1 MSAAGQQSASSS
13 DSTVRAIQS
22 ALQPIEVM
30 PAAAF
35 GDRYVTDWPGDHHG
49 QTLAVARPRTV
60 HDVQRLVGYCADQ
73 NIPIIPQGGNT
84 GLVSGAISDRPGRL
98 LVSLERLNRI
108 REIDAAN
115 HSLVAEAGCVL
126 QTVKQVALEE
136 DLLFPLSL
144 GAEGSCQIGGNV
156 ATNAGGVNVLR
167 YGMMRDLVLGLEAV
181 LPDGSIWKGLSG
193 LRKDNRGF
201 DLKQLFIG
209 SEGILGIITAASLK
223 LFPKPETVETAYIG
237 VNSFADATELFGQ
250 ARRTCADLLSAFEV
264 IGSEC
269 LPMAA
274 RIYPD
279 MRNPLSTEAPVHI
292 LLEVSGA
299 QTVEL
304 RYAVEQLLAE
314 GIESG
319 LVKDAVLAANI
330 GQSQSFWQIREGLVE
345 GQAQRGYHVR
355 SDVSVTLPKIA
366 PIIDHLRA
374 MLAAEFPGWT
384 GQAYGHVGDGNV
396 HFNALPPS
404 TLTEPQ
410 ARATGQIIETR
421 IFEIVEEF
429 NGSISAEHGLGRTKS
444 GRFTATVDPVHLS
457 LMRSVK
463 RAIDPQNIM
472 NPGCMLAEETAI

>member
-1 MSAAGQQSASSS
+1 MSATGQQAAS
-13 DSTVRAIQS
+13 DGIVQAIQS

-30 PAAAF
+30 PVESF
-35 GDRYVTDWPGDHHG
+35 GDRHVTDWTGDHYG
-49 QTLAVARPRTV
+49 QALAVARPRTV
-60 HDVQRLVGYCADQ
+60 HDVQKLVGYCADQ
-73 NIPIIPQGGNT
+73 KIPIIPQGGNT

-98 LVSLERLNRI
+98 VVSLERLSRI
-108 REIDAAN
+108 REIDTAN
-115 HSLVAEAGCVL
+115 YSLVADAGCVL
-126 QTVKQVALEE
+126 QTVKQAALEQ

-181 LPDGSIWKGLSG
+181 LPDGSIWEGLSG

-237 VNSFADATELFGQ
+237 VNSFADAIELFRQ
-250 ARRTCADLLSAFEV
+250 ARRTSADLLSAFEV

-269 LPMAA
+269 LPMAT

-292 LLEVSGA
+292 LLEVSGT

-304 RYAVEQLLAE
+304 RSAVEQLLAE

-319 LVKDAVLAANI
+319 LVKDAVLAASI

-355 SDVSVTLPKIA
+355 SDVSVALPKIA
-366 PIIDHLRA
+366 PIIDHLRK
-374 MLAAEFPGWT
+374 MLRTEFPGWT

-404 TLTEPQ
+404 ALTEPQ
-410 ARATGQIIETR
+410 ARETGQTIETR
-421 IFEIVEEF
+421 IFRIVEDF
-429 NGSISAEHGLGRTKS
+429 GGSISAEHGLGRTKS
-444 GRFTATVDPVHLS
+444 GRFAETVDPVHLS

-472 NPGCMLAEETAI
+472 NPGCMLAEETAIG